1 MSMIVEAA
9 VAIAKAIEAMLGG
22 CSLSIS
28 FRLCLCLTGGKTNG
42 NEAKSGDCLRRSYR
56 IFALLIGVGSSLL
69 TKDLTIVLSEEGSE
83 LKPRW
88 SLSRFIPGRSPAGG
102 EAKLTWARTSLGEE
116 KNPPLVSCH
125 CLQTVQITPGR
136 DLDVCHSEKTVKQM
150 QPNVTMHPIR
160 QATHLKTHSSAEEP
174 RISFRVTAF
183 RLSLSCCQVSL

>member
-1 MSMIVEAA
+1 MIVEAA
-9 VAIAKAIEAMLGG
+9 VAIAKAIEPMLGG
-22 CSLSIS
+22 CSLSISFSYS

-116 KNPPLVSCH
+116 KNPASRLVS
-125 CLQTVQITPGR
+125 LLSNG
-136 DLDVCHSEKTVKQM
+136 
-150 QPNVTMHPIR
+150 PNY
-160 QATHLKTHSSAEEP
+160 P
-174 RISFRVTAF
+174 RERS
-183 RLSLSCCQVSL
+183 